1 MKTLPKKE
9 IKQIWKC
16 HNEVSYLKKLPVI
29 CREKPEEQDKIYHRD
44 VVSGKIKTMVC
55 VASRD

>member
-9 IKQIWKC
+9 IQQIWKC

-29 CREKPEEQDKIYHRD
+29 CREKSEEQDKIYHRD

-55 VASRD
+55 VTSRD